1 MHPRQK
7 QLFLTIV
14 EEYIKTA
21 EPVSSKLIAEKFN
34 LDVSPATIRND
45 MMELESADL
54 IYQPHVSAGR
64 VPTEFGYKKF
74 VTENVD
80 LTKEISNKVKE
91 EINKIIKNIKVEESE
106 IRIKSLAK
114 IMAEKSGLAIFV
126 GFKNNDVYYTGLSNL
141 FSEPEFKNTTLV
153 CNLTAVLDHLDEVML
168 NIYEQFN
175 EEVMVKIG
183 KDNLFANDCSI
194 VVVKIKNILFGII
207 GPMRMDYQKNVELIN
222 LVKSILG

>member
-21 EPVSSKLIAEKFN
+21 EPVSSKLIAEKFH

-45 MMELESADL
+45 MMELEETDL
-54 IYQPHVSAGR
+54 IFQPHISAGR

-74 VTENVD
+74 VTEHID
-80 LTKEISNKVKE
+80 LTKEINHKSKE
-91 EINKIIKNIKVEESE
+91 EISKIIKNFKDEELEFKIKN
-106 IRIKSLAK
+106 LAK
-114 IMAEKSGLAIFV
+114 IIAEKSSLAVFV

-141 FSEPEFKNTTLV
+141 FSEPEFQNTTLV

-168 NIYEQFN
+168 NIYDQFN
-175 EEVMVKIG
+175 DEIIIKIG
-183 KDNLFANDCSI
+183 KDNPFANDCSI
-194 VVVKIKNILFGII
+194 IVIKIKNILFGLI

-222 LVKSILG
+222 LVKSILE